1 MGLYLIRSLR
11 PWILTFQYFS
21 FYILYASFL
30 PYSEKDKRILS
41 KQGPMGTLLLF
52 VLEIIISIYFS
63 SKRFFL
69 RSLIVK
75 MFVLSEKLSKKFSL
89 LDIGEQLFMAMSSN
103 DLCWRPWKL
112 EQFFVGIGQVIEE
125 V

>member
-1 MGLYLIRSLR
+1 MQLKTLDLSFSIFLILH
-11 PWILTFQYFS
+11 ILCFIFTIHQER
-21 FYILYASFL
+21 L
-30 PYSEKDKRILS
+30 KDFIKTGTYGNIAL
-41 KQGPMGTLLLF
+41 KTLLLF

-103 DLCWRPWKL
+103 DLCRRPWKL
-112 EQFFVGIGQVIEE
+112 EQLFIGVGQVIEG

>member
-1 MGLYLIRSLR
+1 
-11 PWILTFQYFS
+11 
-21 FYILYASFL
+21 
-30 PYSEKDKRILS
+30 
-41 KQGPMGTLLLF
+41 MGTLLLF

-89 LDIGEQLFMAMSSN
+89 LAISDQLFMAMSSN
-103 DLCWRPWKL
+103 DLCRRPWKL
-112 EQFFVGIGQVIEE
+112 EQLFIGVGQVIEG